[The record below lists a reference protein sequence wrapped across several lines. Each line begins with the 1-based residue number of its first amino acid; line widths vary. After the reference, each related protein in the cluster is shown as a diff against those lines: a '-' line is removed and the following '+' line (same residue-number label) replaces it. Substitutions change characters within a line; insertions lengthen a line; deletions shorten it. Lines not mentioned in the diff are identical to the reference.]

1 MPCRIVAGQKRKILY
16 IAPALC
22 VIKFQA
28 YGAAMLSTVSP
39 DPIESR
45 PHIALRAR
53 YGILVLGL
61 LVMIAAEILLSARQ
75 ESQTFDEADHLYA
88 GYEYWKHGDF
98 GRNPEHPPLVKLIAA
113 SALLPLQLKEPATSP
128 NPYFKAQDFLGAP
141 EFLYNADADSLLAR
155 GRAMLIVFSLAL
167 ALAIFA
173 AGSEMFGV
181 EAGLL
186 AMFLFAFEPMLLANG
201 GLVTTDLTLSCM
213 FFCSVYAFYRYVKRP
228 TAARLAV
235 CAIAVGLTI
244 VAKHSGVFVFPILG
258 AIAVAE
264 LLQRWRQTARDAS
277 RAASIRSA
285 ATSLAVGLAVIAV
298 VSYAMLWAFYG
309 FRYAARPG
317 GLPMAP
323 TLDVYSAAIHN
334 KVEAGMIGFCSRH
347 HLLPESY
354 LYGWADILQIPGQRV
369 TFLLG
374 RLYLG
379 RRWFLFPGLILVK
392 STISLLVLLALVPL
406 AGVWRRSREVMF
418 LAIPAV
424 SFLLIAIV
432 SGMNAEARYIL
443 PIYPFCIV
451 LAGAAAWRIA
461 PRSRGWAIGVAALVV
476 FASVSS
482 LHTFPNYLAYSNEAF
497 GGPSHSY
504 RQISNSN
511 GDWGQ
516 GLKWVKRYLDANRV
530 SDCWFDYNIPFVDP
544 KYYGI
549 GCKPLT
555 SSWVKF
561 GLARVTPVPKM
572 ISGIVLVSASE
583 LDGHLWGPD
592 VLNPYDQ
599 FSHLRPD
606 AIPGN
611 VVLVFHGSFDVPL
624 ASAYSHLG
632 AAGVLTREKKMTE
645 AVAEAEEAARLA
657 PDSAQI
663 QAGLGRTLMAAGRTE
678 EAKQAN
684 ATALRLAQTVHPE
697 FQESLIRQI
706 RKGQRSSIPVIT
718 RYSC

>member
-1 MPCRIVAGQKRKILY
+1 MSA
-16 IAPALC
+16 
-22 VIKFQA
+22 
-28 YGAAMLSTVSP
+28 SSVSA
-39 DPIESR
+39 DPIEGR
-45 PHIALRAR
+45 PHRGLRAR

-61 LVMIAAEILLSARQ
+61 LVLMAAEIVLATRQ
-75 ESQTFDEADHLYA
+75 ESQTFDEANHLYA

-98 GRNPEHPPLVKLIAA
+98 GHNPEHPPLAKLIAA
-113 SALLPLQLKEPATSP
+113 SSLLPLHLKEPAASP
-128 NPYFKAQDFLGAP
+128 SPYFKAQDFLSAP

-155 GRAMLIVFSLAL
+155 GRAMLIVFSLGL

-173 AGSEMFGV
+173 AGWEMFGV

-186 AMFLFAFEPMLLANG
+186 AMVLFTFEPILLANG
-201 GLVTTDLTLSCM
+201 GLITTDMTVSCM

-228 TAARLAV
+228 TGARLTV

-244 VAKHSGVFVFPILG
+244 AAKHSGVFVFPILG

-264 LLQRWRQTARDAS
+264 LLLRWRKTAADGS
-277 RAASIRSA
+277 RAASMQNMRSA
-285 ATSLAVGLAVIAV
+285 AISLALGLAVIAV
-298 VSYAMLWAFYG
+298 VSYGMLWAFYG

-317 GLPMAP
+317 GLPMSP

-334 KVEAGMIGFCSRH
+334 KLEAGMIGFCARH

-354 LYGWADILQIPGQRV
+354 LYGWADILQIPGLRI

-374 RLYLG
+374 KLYMG
-379 RRWFLFPGLILVK
+379 GRWFLFPGLILVK
-392 STISLLVLLALVPL
+392 STITLLVLLALVPK
-406 AGVWRRSREVMF
+406 AGVWRRSREFMF

-424 SFLLIAIV
+424 SFLLIAML
-432 SGMNAEARYIL
+432 SGMNAESRYIL

-451 LAGAAAWRIA
+451 LAGAAAWRMA
-461 PRSRGWAIGVAALVV
+461 QRSRGWAIAVAALVV
-476 FASVSS
+476 FAAASS
-482 LHTFPNYLAYSNEAF
+482 LHAFPNYLAYSNEAF
-497 GGPSHSY
+497 GGPSKSY

-516 GLKWVKRYLDANRV
+516 GLKWVKRYLDANQI

-549 GCKPLT
+549 GCKPLA
-555 SSWVKF
+555 SSWVKL
-561 GLARVTPVPKM
+561 GLATPTPVPAV
-572 ISGIVLVSASE
+572 ISGTVLVSASE

-592 VLNPYDQ
+592 ALNPYDQ

-606 AIPGN
+606 AVPGN
-611 VVLVFHGSFDVPL
+611 VVLVYHGTFDVPL

-663 QAGLGRTLMAAGRTE
+663 QAGLGRTLKVAGRTE
-678 EAKQAN
+678 EAQQAN
-684 ATALRLAQTVHPE
+684 ATALRLARTVHPE
-697 FQESLIRQI
+697 FQELLIHQI
-706 RKGQRSSIPVIT
+706 ERANPTGT
-718 RYSC
+718 R